1 MRIGEA
7 AQAAGLTAKQVRFY
21 DDAGVIRAPQRRENN
36 YRDFAPGDVERL
48 VLVRRLRE
56 LDLPLDEVRQIV
68 RFCFDGRCDL
78 MNASLRDAL
87 LRHRDALRRRALDL
101 RALDDDFDTLLKRLD
116 EQQLGPDE
124 V

>member
-1 MRIGEA
+1 MRIGRA

-21 DDAGVIRAPQRRENN
+21 DDAGVIRAPQRRDNN
-36 YRDFAPGDVERL
+36 YRDFAPADVERL

-56 LDLPLDEVRQIV
+56 LDLPLDEVREIV

-78 MNASLRDAL
+78 MNASLREAL
-87 LRHRDALRRRALDL
+87 LRHRNTLLLRARDMRALD
-101 RALDDDFDTLLKRLD
+101 AAFGTLLERLD
-116 EQQLGPDE
+116 QQQLGPHE